1 MVNGPSRVGIAF
13 RACLGLKPAKIKE
26 TQMQSMTGFASG
38 TGRQKSVEWT
48 WDIRS
53 VNGKGLE
60 VKLRLP
66 DLLADI
72 EKEVRSLIGGVAKR
86 GNIYLNLRLST
97 AQESG
102 LPEIDMG
109 QLENMVKR
117 VQDISYFA
125 AAKGVT
131 LAPLTAIDLMRQL
144 PNKSGESMSEDEV
157 STLATA
163 ILADLKQGIASFAE
177 ARASEGKALY
187 TILQGQIDQIRGHVD
202 AAISLLEDRKDQMKT
217 QLETQVARI
226 LDTAK
231 AEDPARLAQE
241 LALIYV
247 KTDVAEELDRLR
259 AHVVAAQ
266 DLINADGSVGRKLDF
281 LCQEFNR
288 EANTLCSKAQY
299 QPLTAIGL
307 ELKTV
312 IDQMREQIQNVE

>member
-1 MVNGPSRVGIAF
+1 
-13 RACLGLKPAKIKE
+13 
-26 TQMQSMTGFASG
+26 MTGFASG
-38 TGRQKSVEWT
+38 TGRHQSVEWT

-66 DLLADI
+66 DLLADM
-72 EKEVRSLIGGVAKR
+72 EKDVRSLIGAVAKR
-86 GNIYLNLRLST
+86 GNIYLNLRMNVSHD
-97 AQESG
+97 AG

-109 QLENMVKR
+109 QLDALVQR

-131 LAPLTAIDLMRQL
+131 LAPLTAVDLMRQL
-144 PNKSGESMSEDEV
+144 PNKSGDRMSEEE
-157 STLATA
+157 TALLAA
-163 ILADLKQGIASFAE
+163 AVFADLKTGVAAFAD
-177 ARASEGKALY
+177 ARASEGTALEE
-187 TILQGQIDQIRGHVD
+187 ILCGQIDEIASHVD
-202 AAISLLEDRKDQMKT
+202 AAIALLDDRKAQMKN
-217 QLETQVARI
+217 QLETQVSRI

-231 AEDPARLAQE
+231 SEDPTRLAQE

-259 AHVVAAQ
+259 AHVDAARE
-266 DLINADGSVGRKLDF
+266 LIAANGPVGRKLDF